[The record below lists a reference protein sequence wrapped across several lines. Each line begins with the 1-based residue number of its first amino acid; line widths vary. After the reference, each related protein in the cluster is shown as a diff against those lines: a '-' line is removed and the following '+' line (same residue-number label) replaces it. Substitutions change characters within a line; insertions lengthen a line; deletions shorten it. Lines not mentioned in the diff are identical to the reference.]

1 MGFTIIQ
8 VSGILLLLCCERFV
22 MKIRAIVNGVSF
34 YTTSTAIKQR
44 RVGDFSLQ
52 NDALSYVLE
61 CMGKNEGFGTTV
73 RYYDH
78 KMTQHKFDIQL
89 SKV

>member
-1 MGFTIIQ
+1 
-8 VSGILLLLCCERFV
+8 
-22 MKIRAIVNGVSF
+22 MKIRAIVNGVSY

-44 RVGDFSLQ
+44 RSSDFSMQ
-52 NDALSYVLE
+52 NDALAYVLV
-61 CMGKNEGFGTTV
+61 CMGKSDGFARTV

-78 KMTQHKFDIQL
+78 KMVKHTFDIQL